1 MTKTT
6 PPLYPAAAVGLV
18 CRQLGY
24 LLPKR
29 VENVFGIL
37 NLDHWNLFV
46 IWFLELGVLIV
57 FIRSVNQLP
66 SGLYRVKWHGPV
78 IILSSGMILLMQ
90 FLEVFAGDVGI
101 NLRR

>member
-57 FIRSVNQLP
+57 FIRSVNQLH